1 MSAPS
6 FGAAARILAER
17 DPVIARLVAEAGPPR
32 LSRPTES
39 HFGTL
44 VRAIVYQ
51 QLAGRAAAAIH
62 GRLIASVGG
71 NVLPEPLLALT
82 DEQMR
87 AVGLSRNKMASLR
100 DLAAKVLDG
109 TVVLSPRGLARE
121 SDDEIITRL
130 SAVRGIGPWTAEM
143 FLIFRLRRLDVW
155 PVGDLGVRR
164 GYGLAWQVPEPTARE
179 LTPLGEP
186 FRPYRSV
193 AAWYCWRAAEL
204 YAGAADSALTRLT
217 GLARPGRAMMVGCR
231 SSLWRR
237 PPASYSNGP
246 GTATGAAPRPP
257 SSAATRRCSARPS
270 SLWSAAR
277 AWPSTRI
284 PGRRACISCP
294 AGSGCR
300 RASTPGTAGTA
311 TC

>member
-1 MSAPS
+1 MTNQPDGATRKVS
-6 FGAAARILAER
+6 FTAAARVLAGR
-17 DPVIARLVAEAGPPR
+17 DPVIARLVGQAGLPR
-32 LSRPTES
+32 LGRPTET

-62 GRLIASVGG
+62 GRLLAALGDDPR
-71 NVLPEPLLALT
+71 PEALLALS

-87 AVGLSRNKMASLR
+87 AAGLSRNKTASLR

-121 SDDEIITRL
+121 SDDEIVARL

-143 FLIFRLRRLDVW
+143 FLLFQLRRLDVW

-164 GYGLAWQVPEPTARE
+164 GYGLAWQVPEPTAKE
-179 LTPLGEP
+179 LKPLGEA

-204 YAGAADSALTRLT
+204 YADSAGSVLT
-217 GLARPGRAMMVGCR
+217 GA
-231 SSLWRR
+231 
-237 PPASYSNGP
+237 
-246 GTATGAAPRPP
+246 
-257 SSAATRRCSARPS
+257 
-270 SLWSAAR
+270 
-277 AWPSTRI
+277 
-284 PGRRACISCP
+284 
-294 AGSGCR
+294 
-300 RASTPGTAGTA
+300 
-311 TC
+311 